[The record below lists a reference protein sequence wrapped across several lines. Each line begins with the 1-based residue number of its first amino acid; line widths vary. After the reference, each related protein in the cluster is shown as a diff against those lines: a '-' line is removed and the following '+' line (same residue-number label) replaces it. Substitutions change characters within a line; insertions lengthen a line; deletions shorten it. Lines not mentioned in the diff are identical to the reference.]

1 MNLLEQTQ
9 DYNPLTWD
17 IQLNPAAWWL
27 SLKDINSAA
36 SVELKSSIYAGNAN
50 FTADQYREV
59 QSLVADKYSA
69 IDVSGIIAPG
79 AITKDWEIA
88 GGIDMTWK
96 DPGLYMSNDRLWFYD
111 GTAWQVW
118 IGNNGDFF
126 FGGDA
131 NNYIEWS
138 GSVLTVK
145 WDIEVAD
152 GSITAPKLAASLVYA
167 WEIVIDTSG
176 EIRSGQTAYDTGTW
190 FWLWDVAWVKK
201 FSIGNGTKWLKW
213 DGSDLTIRGN
223 IYAESGTFTW
233 AISSTATLTI
243 WSAWHIKSGQTAYN
257 TGSGFWIW
265 DDAGTKKFSIGNW
278 TTNKLTWDG
287 TTLTVLWNITA
298 SAATFW
304 YLAPWSAAS
313 DINTNATTISGWKIT
328 AYSIDAARLN
338 VWTLSAISAD
348 LWSISAGSISWVTI
362 SSSWATNKIVLSS
375 GNSIDFYYAWA
386 NVGWLYTWESGIYVS
401 GAMNFTANTNFSAIL
416 NVNGRL
422 KLPVWSNLY

>member
-79 AITKDWEIA
+79 AITKNWEIA
-88 GGIDMTWK
+88 WGIDMTWK

-223 IYAESGTFTW
+223 IYAESGTFAGSIT
-233 AISSTATLTI
+233 SSATITGWTIQTGTSWQRVVITGSVLQSYSSSGTVPKFQTSLLWVAFRYDNSWVICWMYSQPDESWIPFIELEWILRVNQIRTYNNANIWWSLSVWTNATI
-243 WSAWHIKSGQTAYN
+243 WGNQVYHAWNLNIYNYMQFVSAWPWYVQMA
-257 TGSGFWIW
+257 
-265 DDAGTKKFSIGNW
+265 ANW
-278 TTNKLTWDG
+278 TTY
-287 TTLTVLWNITA
+287 TLQ
-298 SAATFW
+298 
-304 YLAPWSAAS
+304 
-313 DINTNATTISGWKIT
+313 
-328 AYSIDAARLN
+328 RL
-338 VWTLSAISAD
+338 
-348 LWSISAGSISWVTI
+348 
-362 SSSWATNKIVLSS
+362 
-375 GNSIDFYYAWA
+375 
-386 NVGWLYTWESGIYVS
+386 
-401 GAMNFTANTNFSAIL
+401 
-416 NVNGRL
+416 
-422 KLPVWSNLY
+422 

>member
-1 MNLLEQTQ
+1 MSLLEQTQ
-9 DYNPLTWD
+9 GLNPFTWD
-17 IQLNPAAWWL
+17 INLNPAAWWL
-27 SLKDINSAA
+27 SLADINSAA

-79 AITKDWEIA
+79 AITKDWQLA
-88 GGIDMTWK
+88 WGIDMTWK
-96 DPGLYMSNDRLWFYD
+96 DSGLYMSNDRLWFYD

-126 FGGDA
+126 FGWDA
-131 NNYIEWS
+131 SNYIEWS
-138 GSVLTVK
+138 GSTLTVR

-223 IYAESGTFTW
+223 IYAESGTFTGS
-233 AISSTATLTI
+233 ITSTATITGGILQSATTWKRIVIESNTFKSYDSSNVLRVQTADEWMRISDSFWAVHADLSTREFTWPGGLPWPYLLVWDTTGPYARVWVRTSFLAWHPTATDSTLRLYLASWSITFRSIGGGGTSWTWVTLTSPDDDTLNFDWKKISFNGVILEKI
-243 WSAWHIKSGQTAYN
+243 WSDLY
-257 TGSGFWIW
+257 
-265 DDAGTKKFSIGNW
+265 
-278 TTNKLTWDG
+278 
-287 TTLTVLWNITA
+287 WNGVK
-298 SAATFW
+298 
-304 YLAPWSAAS
+304 
-313 DINTNATTISGWKIT
+313 IN
-328 AYSIDAARLN
+328 
-338 VWTLSAISAD
+338 
-348 LWSISAGSISWVTI
+348 
-362 SSSWATNKIVLSS
+362 
-375 GNSIDFYYAWA
+375 
-386 NVGWLYTWESGIYVS
+386 
-401 GAMNFTANTNFSAIL
+401 
-416 NVNGRL
+416 
-422 KLPVWSNLY
+422 

>member
-1 MNLLEQTQ
+1 MTTFLDQTQ

-27 SLKDINSAA
+27 SLQDINSAA
-36 SVELKSSIYAGNAN
+36 SVELKSSLYSGNLN
-50 FTADQYREV
+50 LTADQYREV

-69 IDVSGIIAPG
+69 IDTSGIIAPG
-79 AITKDWEIA
+79 AITKNWEIA
-88 GGIDMTWK
+88 WGIDMTWK

-213 DGSDLTIRGN
+213 DGSDLTIRWN
-223 IYAESGTFTW
+223 LYAESGTFTW
-233 AISSTATLTI
+233 SISSTASLDI
-243 WSAWHIKSGQTAYN
+243 WSAWNIKGWQTAYN
-257 TGSGFWIW
+257 TGTGFWLW
-265 DDAGTKKFSIGNW
+265 DDAWTKKFSIGNA
-278 TTNKLTWDG
+278 TNALTWNG
-287 TTLTVLWNITA
+287 SVLWIAWSITSTATITGGTLQTA
-298 SAATFW
+298 SS
-304 YLAPWSAAS
+304 WSRIVITWSNMKSFLNTETYPRFQTWWIWVRFANWVNIADMYS
-313 DINTNATTISGWKIT
+313 DTYTGGL
-328 AYSIDAARLN
+328 LN
-338 VWTLSAISAD
+338 VLFEWRLKPNEILSTWNIQWGFIVGTS
-348 LWSISAGSISWVTI
+348 SVSWGTV
-362 SSSWATNKIVLSS
+362 SSSWDMTATWTL
-375 GNSIDFYYAWA
+375 YANWK
-386 NVGWLYTWESGIYVS
+386 
-401 GAMNFTANTNFSAIL
+401 F
-416 NVNGRL
+416 R
-422 KLPVWSNLY
+422 LPVWSNLY

>member
-1 MNLLEQTQ
+1 MNSSFLENTQ
-9 DYNPLTWD
+9 DFNPLTWD

-36 SVELKSSIYAGNAN
+36 SVELKSSLYSGNLN
-50 FTADQYREV
+50 LTADQYREV

-69 IDVSGIIAPG
+69 IDVSGIISTWS
-79 AITKDWEIA
+79 ITKDWQLA
-88 GGIDMTWK
+88 GGIDMTGKNSW
-96 DPGLYMSNDRLWFYD
+96 LYMSNDRLWFYD

-126 FGGDA
+126 FGWDVD
-131 NNYIEWS
+131 NYIEWS

-223 IYAESGTFTW
+223 IYAESGTF
-233 AISSTATLTI
+233 
-243 WSAWHIKSGQTAYN
+243 
-257 TGSGFWIW
+257 
-265 DDAGTKKFSIGNW
+265 
-278 TTNKLTWDG
+278 
-287 TTLTVLWNITA
+287 
-298 SAATFW
+298 
-304 YLAPWSAAS
+304 
-313 DINTNATTISGWKIT
+313 
-328 AYSIDAARLN
+328 
-338 VWTLSAISAD
+338 
-348 LWSISAGSISWVTI
+348 AGSITSSATITGWTIQTGTSWQRVVITGSVLQSYSSSGTVPKFQTSLLWVAFRYDNSWVICWMYSQPDESWIPFIELEWILRVNQIRTYNNANIWWSLSVWINATI
-362 SSSWATNKIVLSS
+362 W
-375 GNSIDFYYAWA
+375 GNQVYHAWNLNIYNYMQFVSAWPWYVQMAA
-386 NVGWLYTWESGIYVS
+386 NWTIYTLQRI
-401 GAMNFTANTNFSAIL
+401 
-416 NVNGRL
+416 
-422 KLPVWSNLY
+422 

>member
-1 MNLLEQTQ
+1 MSILTSTQ

-36 SVELKSSIYAGNAN
+36 SVELKSSLYSGNLN
-50 FTADQYREV
+50 LTADQYREV

-79 AITKDWEIA
+79 AITKDWELA

-126 FGGDA
+126 FGWDA
-131 NNYIEWS
+131 SNYIEWS
-138 GSVLTVK
+138 GSTLTVK

-152 GSITAPKLAASLVYA
+152 GSITAPKLAASLLYA

-176 EIRSGQTAYDTGTW
+176 KIRSGQTAYDTGTW
-190 FWLWDVAWVKK
+190 FWIWDVSWVKK

-223 IYAESGTFTW
+223 IYAESGTFTGS
-233 AISSTATLTI
+233 ITSTATITWGILQ
-243 WSAWHIKSGQTAYN
+243 SATTWKRIVIESNTFKSYDSSNVLRVQTAN
-257 TGSGFWIW
+257 EWMRIT
-265 DDAGTKKFSIGNW
+265 D
-278 TTNKLTWDG
+278 TT
-287 TTLTVLWNITA
+287 
-298 SAATFW
+298 
-304 YLAPWSAAS
+304 
-313 DINTNATTISGWKIT
+313 
-328 AYSIDAARLN
+328 
-338 VWTLSAISAD
+338 
-348 LWSISAGSISWVTI
+348 
-362 SSSWATNKIVLSS
+362 WA
-375 GNSIDFYYAWA
+375 YYADFSTRSFSGPWA
-386 NVGWLYTWESGIYVS
+386 IEWPYILVSDTSTPSTRVWLRTSFLAGHPSATDKSLSIYLDWASWWMITFRSIWWGWTSWTWVRLTSPDDDTLAFDWKKISFNWVILEKIGSDLYW
-401 GAMNFTANTNFSAIL
+401 
-416 NVNGRL
+416 NGV
-422 KLPVWSNLY
+422 KIN